1 LIILI
6 SLVLVGLFYANLS
19 FARVSPGGNDFLVH
33 WVGSQELIM
42 TGNSPY
48 TDAVALRIQ
57 TIAYGR
63 PAQPGEHE
71 LRVAYPIYSALI
83 FAPFALIQDFTFARA
98 AWMTFLEACVFL
110 LAVVSISL
118 TKWKPSWLVLVIYFI
133 FAFIWY
139 HSVRPLINGNAVILV
154 ALLITLAFW
163 AISRGQY
170 ELAGILLGL
179 ATIKPQVVILIWI
192 FITLWGIS
200 TRRWKLLAWSYGTV
214 FVLTIIGIIFI
225 PDWILQNFYEV
236 LRYPAYNPP
245 GTPGAAFYEWV
256 PGIGRQLGWG
266 ITLIVSVVLII
277 EWVATW
283 RKDYEWFLWAACLT
297 LVASQ
302 WIGIQTDPGNFI
314 VLFFPLVYVMV
325 NSENRWGKNAQIVSV
340 LFMVFI
346 TIGLWFLFLSTVQY
360 GDQPQQHSIMF
371 FPLPL
376 ILFIGLYWVR
386 WWATRPRRPLVEA
399 LKAL

>member
-1 LIILI
+1 M
-6 SLVLVGLFYANLS
+6 GLFTVNLS
-19 FARVSPGGNDFLVH
+19 FARTNPGGNDFLVH

-48 TDAVALRIQ
+48 SDAVAIRIQ

-63 PAQPGEHE
+63 PAQAGEHE

-83 FAPFALIQDFTFARA
+83 FAPFAMIQDFTLARA
-98 AWMTFLEACVFL
+98 VWMTFLEICILL

-118 TKWKPSWLVLVIYFI
+118 TKWKPSVPVLVIYLI
-133 FAFIWY
+133 FAFVWY
-139 HSVRPLINGNAVILV
+139 HSIRPLINGNAVILV
-154 ALLITLAFW
+154 ALLIAVALW
-163 AISRGQY
+163 AIRREQY
-170 ELAGILLGL
+170 ELAGVLLGL
-179 ATIKPQVVILIWI
+179 ATIKPQVVILLWI
-192 FITLWGIS
+192 FITLWAVS
-200 TRRWKLLAWSYGTV
+200 TGRWKLLAWSYGTV
-214 FVLTIIGIIFI
+214 LVLAIMGIILV

-236 LRYPAYNPP
+236 LRYPGYNPP
-245 GTPGAAFYEWV
+245 GTPGAAFYEWL

-266 ITLIVSVVLII
+266 LTLVVSLVLII
-277 EWVATW
+277 EWVAAW
-283 RKDYEWFLWAACLT
+283 GKDFDWFLWTACLT

-325 NSENRWGKNAQIVSV
+325 NSENRWGKNAQIISV

-346 TIGLWFLFLSTVQY
+346 TIGLWYLFLSTVQI
-360 GDQPQQHSIMF
+360 GDQPLQHPIMF

-376 ILFIGLYWVR
+376 VLFIGLYWVR
-386 WWATRPRRPLVEA
+386 WWATRPRRPLVDA